1 MMNPKY
7 LDSVVAVIKAK
18 MILILIKNGVS
29 VIYYLLMSKGSRSL
43 HIRKTNLYSKY
54 SYLMLLNF
62 IV

>member
-1 MMNPKY
+1 MNPKH

-18 MILILIKNGVS
+18 VILILIKNGGS
-29 VIYYLLMSKGSRSL
+29 VIYYLLMSKGSGSL
-43 HIRKTNLYSKY
+43 HIRKINPYSKC